1 MTTPSNV
8 IAFGGRRPKKSSP
21 SAKYE
26 YRLLFRLNTP
36 MPLMD
41 TGKEE
46 EGEVVATENAIYH
59 VVPAHGRPGEES
71 YMLSQYVLDR
81 NKTYETIGKDYA
93 FVQLIFLRAMYN
105 FERGVIEEF
114 RNPGRQVLPESQ
126 ELLAFSADGFRHL
139 LRHTPEPL
147 LRLWQAAVIHGPDR
161 SELSGVEACLQL
173 AEVIRALS
181 ETLPKEASVPVE
193 FSPNG

>member
-21 SAKYE
+21 NAKYE

-46 EGEVVATENAIYH
+46 VVVVATENAIYH

-81 NKTYETIGKDYA
+81 NKTYETISKEA
-93 FVQLIFLRAMYN
+93 LV
-105 FERGVIEEF
+105 
-114 RNPGRQVLPESQ
+114 
-126 ELLAFSADGFRHL
+126 GFRGG
-139 LRHTPEPL
+139 E
-147 LRLWQAAVIHGPDR
+147 VG
-161 SELSGVEACLQL
+161 
-173 AEVIRALS
+173 AEERA
-181 ETLPKEASVPVE
+181 
-193 FSPNG
+193 

>member
-1 MTTPSNV
+1 
-8 IAFGGRRPKKSSP
+8 
-21 SAKYE
+21 
-26 YRLLFRLNTP
+26 
-36 MPLMD
+36 
-41 TGKEE
+41 
-46 EGEVVATENAIYH
+46 
-59 VVPAHGRPGEES
+59 
-71 YMLSQYVLDR
+71 MLSQYVSNR
-81 NKTYETIGKDYA
+81 NETYEMMSPGFA

-114 RNPGRQVLPESQ
+114 RNPGRQVLHESQ
-126 ELLAFSADGFRHL
+126 EMLAFSADGFRHL

-193 FSPNG
+193 FSP